1 MQQSIALLFDRPHSN
16 AGASIAA
23 PCPDQR
29 CLPVREQV
37 LFRARLDLRAP
48 IPDVQLQRIGRAHGL
63 DDRYRPGHASFVCI
77 AARFEASRQAS
88 ENGIEKSAAR
98 RDGGRRREMLPVQR
112 PEILRIGDG
121 DRRGAFEKMPSNAA
135 ALMVN

>member
-29 CLPVREQV
+29 CLPVREQD
-37 LFRARLDLRAP
+37 LFRGRLDLRTP

-63 DDRYRPGHASFVCI
+63 DDRYRPGYASLVCI
-77 AARFEASRQAS
+77 AAQFEVSRQAS
-88 ENGIEKSAAR
+88 ENGIETSAAR
-98 RDGGRRREMLPVQR
+98 RDGCRRRKMFPVQR
-112 PEILRIGDG
+112 PEILRVGDG
-121 DRRGAFEKMPSNAA
+121 DRRGAFEKMSSSAA